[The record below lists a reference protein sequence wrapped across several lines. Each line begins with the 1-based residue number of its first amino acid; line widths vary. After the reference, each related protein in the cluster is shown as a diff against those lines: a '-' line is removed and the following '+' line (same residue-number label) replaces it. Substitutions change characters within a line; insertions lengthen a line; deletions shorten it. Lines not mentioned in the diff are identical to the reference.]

1 MMVPSE
7 LISSG
12 ATSACLLCFEG
23 KPRGIRCARKLR
35 VHRREALWADKDVTC
50 TAVKRQQAN
59 LTLWSRGRITRRPT
73 WEPSTSATPSEE
85 RRHTQSGEV
94 MTRIGQG
101 CAPCCSREVSCQGH
115 RGGEDRH

>member
-1 MMVPSE
+1 MHLFIVHPQMCSSMMVPSD

-50 TAVKRQQAN
+50 IAVKRSKQ
-59 LTLWSRGRITRRPT
+59 I
-73 WEPSTSATPSEE
+73 
-85 RRHTQSGEV
+85 
-94 MTRIGQG
+94 
-101 CAPCCSREVSCQGH
+101 
-115 RGGEDRH
+115 